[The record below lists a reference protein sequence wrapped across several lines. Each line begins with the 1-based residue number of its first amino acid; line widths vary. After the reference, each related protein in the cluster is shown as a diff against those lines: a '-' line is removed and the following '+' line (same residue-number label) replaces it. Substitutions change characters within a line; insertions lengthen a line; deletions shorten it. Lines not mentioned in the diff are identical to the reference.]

1 MMSTVSSLAV
11 TSLTVEPSTLGPGQT
26 DITVSATIS
35 YNYNRPIIF
44 IQLIY
49 YCTIDIL
56 FQIVF
61 GKDISIIKIT
71 AQIIHHIKVFACSTA
86 GQTLFISIVKI
97 TVMQSSIAVGIS
109 LPVNIIKK
117 IDTERGD
124 VSRSRYVLRL
134 IEKMYIVNNQ
144 NHEGVRSD
152 RGKNNKNSLDSR
164 FGSLQPSESLI
175 P

>member
-1 MMSTVSSLAV
+1 M
-11 TSLTVEPSTLGPGQT
+11 
-26 DITVSATIS
+26 
-35 YNYNRPIIF
+35 
-44 IQLIY
+44 
-49 YCTIDIL
+49 
-56 FQIVF
+56 
-61 GKDISIIKIT
+61 
-71 AQIIHHIKVFACSTA
+71 
-86 GQTLFISIVKI
+86 FISIVKI

-175 P
+175 PLE